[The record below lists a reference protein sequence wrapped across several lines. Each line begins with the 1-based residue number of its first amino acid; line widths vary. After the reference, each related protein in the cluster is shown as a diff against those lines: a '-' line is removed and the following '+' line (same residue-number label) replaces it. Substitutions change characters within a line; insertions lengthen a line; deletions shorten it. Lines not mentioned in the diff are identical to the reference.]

1 MHKKS
6 TFILAEEV
14 EFIMKIHNKTDDK
27 IREMQEATG
36 IELQEVTSYE
46 SLKKVTDLIM
56 TKLRKSDRNFLF
68 WLHFVGH
75 YIKTICNGRWALIK
89 RREYD
94 SLYYSPLIIAD
105 DTAVWLVGDFCYTY
119 YYAKKRMHGISFETF
134 YKLEIEKLIFKPK
147 WSDLNIPEKDL
158 IILEN

>member
-56 TKLRKSDRNFLF
+56 TKLRKSTLKQYVMEGG
-68 WLHFVGH
+68 LS
-75 YIKTICNGRWALIK
+75 L
-89 RREYD
+89 REGNMIVCTT
-94 SLYYSPLIIAD
+94 LL
-105 DTAVWLVGDFCYTY
+105 
-119 YYAKKRMHGISFETF
+119 
-134 YKLEIEKLIFKPK
+134 
-147 WSDLNIPEKDL
+147 
-158 IILEN
+158 